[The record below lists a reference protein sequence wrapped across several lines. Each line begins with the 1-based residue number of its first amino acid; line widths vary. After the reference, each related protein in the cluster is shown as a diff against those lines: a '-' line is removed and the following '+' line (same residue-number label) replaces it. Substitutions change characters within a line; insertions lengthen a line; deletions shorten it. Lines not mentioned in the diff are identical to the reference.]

1 MGKYDNMLY
10 RYLSD
15 VRRFADL
22 FNGIWFRG
30 RGVIHPEDLQEGSEK
45 YTEEQNKSHFRD
57 LKKRFADGR
66 TLRILAVENQN
77 LTDYTMPIRC
87 MNYDVQEYRRQA
99 AALCSR
105 NRAQDSLA
113 TPAER
118 VCGLKKSDRLAPVYT
133 ICLYHGE
140 DDWDGPR
147 SLKDMLNLP
156 KGKDAFSRYIVDYP
170 MHLYCVNE
178 IQDVSVFHTELKEF
192 LAALRY
198 RRDKEK
204 LQKLIR
210 ENKAYCHLDLDT
222 AEALTVFLD
231 MSGKLQKSFETQTE
245 EKEEYNMCQAL
256 EELTAE
262 AIETGMKEGMEKGME
277 KGIEKGVFQTLCNLV
292 KDGLLSWKEA
302 AKRSGMPE
310 EEFLLR
316 MESESK

>member
-1 MGKYDNMLY
+1 MGKYDNMIY

-15 VRRFADL
+15 TRRFADL

-57 LKKRFADGR
+57 LKKRFVDGR

-87 MNYDVQEYRRQA
+87 MNYDVQEYRRQV
-99 AALCSR
+99 AALCSK
-105 NRAQDSLA
+105 NWAQDSLA

-118 VCGLKKSDRLAPVYT
+118 FCGLKKSDRLAPVYT

-156 KGKDAFSRYIVDYP
+156 EGRDAFSRYILDYP

-204 LQKLIR
+204 LRQLIR
-210 ENKAYCHLDLDT
+210 ENKAYHHLDRDT

-231 MSGKLQKSFETQTE
+231 MSGKLQKSFESQTE

-262 AIETGMKEGMEKGME
+262 AIETGMKEGMEKG
-277 KGIEKGVFQTLCNLV
+277 VFQTLCNLV
-292 KDGLLSWKEA
+292 RDGLLPWKEA

-316 MESESK
+316 MEGEPQ